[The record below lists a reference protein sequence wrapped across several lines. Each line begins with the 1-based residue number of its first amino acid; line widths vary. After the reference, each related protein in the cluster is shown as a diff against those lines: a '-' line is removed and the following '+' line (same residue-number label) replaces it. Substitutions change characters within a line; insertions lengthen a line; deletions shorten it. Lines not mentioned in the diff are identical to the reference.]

1 MTRNNDPEQ
10 FPQIHPMLLI
20 HSLIY
25 ILAVLIANYTTTP
38 EWFISLPIFGL
49 VPLGTFIFGITFTQR
64 DRLHQFGRPA
74 VYGTIAIAALANV
87 IMSSILH
94 VDIRI
99 IFASFVAIILAE
111 TADTEVYHRLLS
123 RSWMVRVAGSN
134 AVSIPL
140 DTLLFNTIA
149 FLGVLK
155 PIEVVAVMVGD
166 IIVKYAIGAVTA
178 LYRGRQS
185 EYQS

>member
-1 MTRNNDPEQ
+1 MH
-10 FPQIHPMLLI
+10 II

-38 EWFISLPIFGL
+38 EWFIPLPIFGL

-64 DRLHQFGRPA
+64 DRLHRFGRPY
-74 VYGTIAIAALANV
+74 VYGTIAVAALANV
-87 IMSSILH
+87 LMSAILN

-99 IFASFVAIILAE
+99 IVASFVAIVLAE
-111 TADTEVYHRLLS
+111 TADTEVYHRLL
-123 RSWMVRVAGSN
+123 RHSWFVRVAGSN
-134 AVSIPL
+134 AISVPL

-155 PIEVVAVMVGD
+155 PIELVAVMFGD
-166 IIVKYAIGAVTA
+166 IIVKYAIGALTA
-178 LYRGRQS
+178 LYHSNKAELQN
-185 EYQS
+185 